1 MKLLLVQESDWLKRN
16 QHQQHHLAELM
27 SLKGHEIRVIDFPIT
42 WREESEQVLWSNREV
57 YPDVKKIYDGAK
69 ATVIRPGFVHLPIL
83 EYISLM
89 WTHYREIQQQLREF
103 EPDVVVGFGILN
115 SWIAS
120 RICGNTPFVYYWI
133 DVLHELIPAA
143 PFRWLGR
150 LMERATLHKAIRTLA
165 INKNLR
171 DYMEDLSGKRTGL
184 LGAGVSIF
192 HFNKLN
198 TILNRE
204 TMRKAYDVKE
214 NNILLFFMGW
224 LYSFSGLA
232 EVITSMKHRA
242 DKVKL
247 LIVGDGDDYK
257 RLATIRREL
266 NLENRVFLAGKVG
279 YDEIPKYIAA
289 ADVCILPAYPEH
301 RIMKHIVPI
310 KIYEY
315 MAMGKPVLSTK
326 LPAVISEFGDDGI
339 VYVDKPE
346 DMVSA
351 SMDMRVAV
359 DIQKIQGWGT
369 IANKFETI
377 LKGLCLKL

>member
-1 MKLLLVQESDWLKRN
+1 
-16 QHQQHHLAELM
+16 
-27 SLKGHEIRVIDFPIT
+27 
-42 WREESEQVLWSNREV
+42 
-57 YPDVKKIYDGAK
+57 
-69 ATVIRPGFVHLPIL
+69 
-83 EYISLM
+83 
-89 WTHYREIQQQLREF
+89 
-103 EPDVVVGFGILN
+103 
-115 SWIAS
+115 
-120 RICGNTPFVYYWI
+120 
-133 DVLHELIPAA
+133 
-143 PFRWLGR
+143 
-150 LMERATLHKAIRTLA
+150 
-165 INKNLR
+165 
-171 DYMEDLSGKRTGL
+171 
-184 LGAGVSIF
+184 
-192 HFNKLN
+192 
-198 TILNRE
+198 
-204 TMRKAYDVKE
+204 MRKAYDVKE